1 LPAGAY
7 FELQFA
13 SSILQPLGPVGLGRP
28 QKLTF
33 GRRVFMS
40 RKKWAVLGL
49 AAIVAI
55 GGAVLHSGRG
65 DADTV
70 IDQRRALMKDNAKQ
84 MEIINN
90 FLEKNQGDL
99 PAVTAA
105 AQTIQADAAKI
116 PDLFPRGTSLDDN
129 VGKTGAKPE
138 IWADFGVFKAAASKL
153 GELAA
158 ATAAVASTGDKAAVR
173 EAFAAMGKEGC
184 GGCHERFR
192 QKLN

>member
-1 LPAGAY
+1 
-7 FELQFA
+7 
-13 SSILQPLGPVGLGRP
+13 
-28 QKLTF
+28 
-33 GRRVFMS
+33 MS

-49 AAIVAI
+49 AAVVAI
-55 GGAVLHSGRG
+55 GSAILHSSRS

-70 IDQRRALMKDNAKQ
+70 VDQRRALMKDNAKQ

-105 AQTIQADAAKI
+105 AQTIRADAAKI
-116 PDLFPRGTSLDDN
+116 PDLFPQGTSLSDN

-138 IWADFGVFKAAASKL
+138 IWADFAAFKAAASKL

-158 ATAAVASTGDKAAVR
+158 ATVAAVSAGDKAAIG
-173 EAFAAMGKEGC
+173 EAFTVMGKEGC
-184 GGCHERFR
+184 GGCHQRFR
-192 QKLN
+192 QKLD